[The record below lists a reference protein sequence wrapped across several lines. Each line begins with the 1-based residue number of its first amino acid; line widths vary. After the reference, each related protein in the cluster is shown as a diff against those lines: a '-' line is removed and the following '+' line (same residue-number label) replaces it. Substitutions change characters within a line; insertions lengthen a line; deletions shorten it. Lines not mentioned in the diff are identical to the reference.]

1 MVSEEEGI
9 KKIMGKN
16 KTTQTEMFFVIA
28 IYAVIFYAAWALVE
42 LVVHPALVKI
52 INSEV
57 TTDIIKEIL
66 IKNVLWTLTAILLIK
81 KYKANVRISL
91 EEMFTT
97 KVNWLKFLPVFILFA
112 VYVVGQKYLF
122 TGSIA
127 INEGVN
133 LAEIIMYL
141 FVGLTEEMV
150 FRGWLLNAM
159 SFNRKAVVPV
169 MINAVMFLLIHF
181 PIWIQSGILV
191 SVFTSFGFI
200 SILVLSVIFS
210 MSFLRSRSILVPIL
224 LHAFWDILLYV
235 VG

>member
-1 MVSEEEGI
+1 M

-16 KTTQTEMFFVIA
+16 KTTQSEMFFVIA
-28 IYAVIFYAAWALVE
+28 IYAVFFYAAWALVE
-42 LVVHPALVKI
+42 LVVHPALVKS

-66 IKNVLWTLTAILLIK
+66 IKNVLWTLPAILLIK
-81 KYKANVRISL
+81 KYKTNVRISL

-112 VYVVGQKYLF
+112 AYVVGQKYLF

-159 SFNRKAVVPV
+159 AFNRKVFVPV
-169 MINAVMFLLIHF
+169 LINAIMFLLIHF

-200 SILVLSVIFS
+200 SILVLSIIFS
-210 MSFLRSRSILVPIL
+210 ASFLRSKSILVPIL